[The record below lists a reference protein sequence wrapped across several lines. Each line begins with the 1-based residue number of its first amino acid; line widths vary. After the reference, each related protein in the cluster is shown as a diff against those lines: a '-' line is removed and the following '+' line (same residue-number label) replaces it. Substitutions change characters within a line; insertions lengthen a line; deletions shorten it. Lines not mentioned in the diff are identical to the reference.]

1 MSTVSSPPSLPSYLP
16 VSYPASLAWSPGGEE
31 LSDVREQVPGS
42 TVSLL
47 QSLPGQSSLLAVGQ
61 HTFLPPA
68 SPATLYL
75 SNSLWTLLLPGSSP
89 SWSLW
94 SLLVTRQAGGC
105 RNTRGWLAQRLL
117 WRLEGGGGVAVGPPW
132 VFTRE
137 GEEREE
143 EQEMPID
150 SLLDTQLDCEDVPS
164 CLTQLYT
171 QLEKDAAFPCITR
184 TDLMLV
190 EAWIQDLGTVN
201 YTFPRLRSRK
211 RFAYLTQGGKL
222 SASSVPRLLG
232 AGPGQGGHYDTF
244 YLSFHTPSG
253 DIFFPNSTFQQG
265 RNALLRLA
273 LARQVE
279 PGYDYFIFTDED
291 AKLKVVNNS
300 RTNWTQSM
308 AVNAWERFEEFLHH
322 FQPKIGFGQYG
333 NQKVSNP
340 NQPFS
345 ITTSSDPCIIA
356 YHR

>member
-31 LSDVREQVPGS
+31 LSAAREQVPGS

-75 SNSLWTLLLPGSSP
+75 ADSLWTLLIPGSSP
-89 SWSLW
+89 GWRLW
-94 SLLVTRQAGGC
+94 SLLGPRQAGGC

-117 WRLEGGGGVAVGPPW
+117 WRLEGGGVVAVGPPW
-132 VFTRE
+132 VHTRE
-137 GEEREE
+137 TEESEKE
-143 EQEMPID
+143 KEMPID

-164 CLTQLYT
+164 CMTQLYS
-171 QLEKDAAFPCITR
+171 QLEKDAAFPCITK
-184 TDLMLV
+184 TDLQLV
-190 EAWIQDLGTVN
+190 KAWIQDLGTVN
-201 YTFPRLRSRK
+201 YSLPRLRSRK

-222 SASSVPRLLG
+222 SASTVPRLVG
-232 AGPGQGGHYDTF
+232 SGPGKGGHYDTF
-244 YLSFHTPSG
+244 YLSFRTASG

-291 AKLKVVNNS
+291 AKLQVVDNPKAK
-300 RTNWTQSM
+300 WKEPM
-308 AVNAWERFEEFLHH
+308 ASNAWQRFEEFLDH
-322 FQPKIGFGQYG
+322 FQPKIGFGQYQTQ
-333 NQKVSNP
+333 NVSNP
-340 NQPFS
+340 DQPFS
-345 ITTSSDPCIIA
+345 ITTSADPCIIA